1 MKLEEIENVIHLFE
15 KANISSLEVEDEGIK
30 IKLTKEMTPVVVEK
44 NVTSS
49 NPVVQK
55 DEHEEG
61 KTLSSGEEYIKSP
74 LVGTYHQAPFADG
87 KPFVVEGYKV
97 KKGDKLCIIEAMK
110 VMNEITANRDG
121 VIKKIF
127 ATEGMMIEFDQE
139 LFIIGE

>member
-74 LVGTYHQAPFADG
+74 LVGTYHQAPSADG
-87 KPFVVEGYKV
+87 KPFVVEGSKV

-110 VMNEITANRDG
+110 VMNEIKAEKSG
-121 VIKKIF
+121 VIKEILL
-127 ATEGMMIEFDQE
+127 ENGQPVEYGQP
-139 LFIIGE
+139 LFVLE